1 MTALWPRVSA
11 LLKSAGFLGEMR
23 PTKMSVHQTYQ
34 IVYIINLLKEQALL
48 IFGQVQVK
56 LHVLQEAINVFLVI
70 LIQPISN

>member
-1 MTALWPRVSA
+1 
-11 LLKSAGFLGEMR
+11 
-23 PTKMSVHQTYQ
+23 MSVHKAYQ

-70 LIQPISN
+70 LIQPINNKDRKAYILTRLKA